1 MTEEARV
8 ALARVNVWKRLA
20 SGWQRATKCLKE
32 RAALSEAIEVEK
44 SEEDIARE
52 AAEIATR
59 PAEYVPPMPE
69 EKDDATFRD
78 VVPVIAKGNLVSWWN
93 ESFDADLL
101 RGSLRHGFSPWSQ
114 DALDEQFEALRADET
129 LSFAKAGLAPCPEKP
144 EDDAEDGTSTDAG
157 KMMPPR
163 DTLKRR
169 LLRLLEYLIKP
180 PAMKPKKPTKA
191 ELAAE
196 RAAAAA
202 EARKARD
209 AMREEERLKKE
220 AERAEKEA
228 QREEERERR
237 EQEKAEEKERKEQE
251 KAEEKE
257 RKEQEKAEEKER
269 KEQEKEEAKARKE
282 REKAEERAR
291 REREKAEHKTKKDE
305 AKKKMNPF
313 KLAKKAASSALCGG
327 ASKKTVAKKRPAD
340 PGATGVDGRS
350 PPAKKQKKKEAP
362 DEIRAAATV
371 YDEPARGDVP
381 SGKKQKVSPPSNSRD
396 AGKASDSDECG
407 ENENAAPAG
416 NGNGDA
422 DADAT
427 AFAAATKPTAPAFN
441 ADDDDPLTSL
451 VLPRMNG
458 TLNKTPAS
466 SAATA
471 AGGFKKGKGGAAA
484 AAAAAA
490 GQRSLFG
497 FFAKTPAPAAAGER
511 PRTVA
516 TPTTG
521 GFA

>member
-129 LSFAKAGLAPCPEKP
+129 LSFAKAGLAPCPEKA

-157 KMMPPR
+157 KTVPPR
-163 DTLKRR
+163 DTLKRS

-251 KAEEKE
+251 KEEAKE
-257 RKEQEKAEEKER
+257 RKEQ
-269 KEQEKEEAKARKE
+269 
-282 REKAEERAR
+282 EKAEERAR
-291 REREKAEHKTKKDE
+291 REREKAEHKEKKDE